1 MNLTTGTNLASPQ
14 NQPLSYRPD
23 IDGLRAVSILVVVLF
38 HAELGFNGGYIG
50 VDVFFVISGYLIT
63 AMLLRQMQRGKICL
77 VDFWERRIRRIF
89 PALCVMVL
97 ATMTAGLFLM
107 LPDALVELAES
118 SVAQSVMAAN
128 MHFWSVSDY
137 FATAAEE
144 SPLLHTWSLAVE
156 EQFYLLL
163 PLVLILILKT
173 STPIEGQRRRTGLWL
188 LVLFV
193 ISFVAS
199 VACTYLS
206 PDFAFY
212 WLPTRA
218 WELLAGA
225 LLAARPQQWT
235 LIPANWKEA
244 AGWAGLLA
252 ILVAALAFEN
262 DTPFPGFAALLPCLG
277 AAALLVSNESAL
289 NGAGRLLSTGPA
301 VFIGRI
307 SYSLYLWHW
316 PLLAYGAYLTATS
329 RHPAAGI
336 RILLVLAGFVLAW
349 LSWRWVETPVRERR
363 ILGSR
368 RSLFTLAAFMTAGMI
383 TLSWF
388 LIRLD
393 GWPGRVNP
401 QALSYLTGVNNLP
414 AYAGYPFEKFRDTAG
429 PGFPRIGKVDE
440 DSTHLMVWGDSHAGR
455 VLPAVQELSLR
466 QGSAAQFAFYSSTSP
481 VLGFYRPSRHSL
493 NERTQAW
500 AEQIVATVREK
511 RIPHTLLVGYWQK
524 APDKQTQ
531 RFADALINT
540 VRELKK
546 TGTQVWILLDVP
558 SHAFDVDKAL
568 ALHALRPEFI
578 TNPAELATTRKQ
590 HEADNR
596 LMYDL
601 VPALEEAGA
610 RILDPLPFFLS
621 ADGKRTLLEEN
632 GRALYTD
639 PHHLSAAGSQ
649 RLVPLLQPIFTQSAQ

>member
-1 MNLTTGTNLASPQ
+1 MNPTPGITRDSTR

-38 HAELGFNGGYIG
+38 HAGLGFKGGYIG

-63 AMLLRQMQRGKICL
+63 AMLLRQMQRGEICL

-118 SVAQSVMAAN
+118 SVAQGLMGAN
-128 MHFWSVSDY
+128 MHFWSVSGY
-137 FATAAEE
+137 FAAAAEE
-144 SPLLHTWSLAVE
+144 RPLLHTWSLAVE

-163 PLVLILILKT
+163 PLVLMIILKT

-188 LVLFV
+188 SVLFV
-193 ISFVAS
+193 ISFVAGLT
-199 VACTYLS
+199 CTYTS

-218 WELLAGA
+218 WELLVGS
-225 LLAARPQQWT
+225 LLAARPQHWT
-235 LIPANWKEA
+235 LISAKGKEA
-244 AGWAGLLA
+244 AGWAGLVA
-252 ILVAALAFEN
+252 ILVAALTFEN

-277 AAALLVSNESAL
+277 AAALLVSNETTL
-289 NGAGRLLSTGPA
+289 NGAGRLLSTRPA
-301 VFIGRI
+301 LFIGRI

-316 PLLAYGAYLTATS
+316 PLLAFGTYLTVTS
-329 RHPAAGI
+329 RQPAVGI
-336 RILLVLAGFVLAW
+336 RIGLLLAGFVLAW

-368 RSLFTLAAFMTAGMI
+368 RSLFTLAALMTAGMI
-383 TLSWF
+383 TLSWW
-388 LIRLD
+388 LIRHE
-393 GWPGRVNP
+393 GWPDRVNP
-401 QALSYLTGVNNLP
+401 QALNYLTGVNNLP
-414 AYAGYPFEKFRDTAG
+414 AYQDYPFEKFRDTAG
-429 PGFPRIGKVDE
+429 PDFPRLGKVE
-440 DSTHLMVWGDSHAGR
+440 QESTHLMVWGDSHAGR

-500 AEQIVATVREK
+500 AEQVIATVREK
-511 RIPHTLLVGYWQK
+511 HIPHTLLVGYWQK

-558 SHAFDVDKAL
+558 SHTFDVDKAL

-578 TNPAELATTRKQ
+578 TNPAELATTRQQ

-601 VPALEEAGA
+601 VPALEAAGA
-610 RILDPLPFFLS
+610 RVLDPLPFFLS
-621 ADGKRTLLEEN
+621 VDGKRTLVEDES
-632 GRALYTD
+632 RALYTD

-649 RLVPLLQPIFTQSAQ
+649 RLVPLLEPIFRPSAP

>member
-1 MNLTTGTNLASPQ
+1 MNLASGITPDSAR

-38 HAELGFNGGYIG
+38 HAGLGFKGGYVG

-63 AMLLRQMQRGKICL
+63 AMLLRQMQRGQICL

-89 PALCVMVL
+89 PALCFMVL
-97 ATMTAGLFLM
+97 ATMTAGLFLL
-107 LPDALVELAES
+107 LPDALVELAQS
-118 SVAQSVMAAN
+118 SVAQSLMAAN

-137 FATAAEE
+137 FAAAAEE

-163 PLVLILILKT
+163 PLVLMLVLKT

-193 ISFVAS
+193 ISFITGVTS
-199 VACTYLS
+199 TYIS

-218 WELLAGA
+218 WELLVGS
-225 LLAARPQQWT
+225 LLAARPQHWT
-235 LIPANWKEA
+235 LIPARWKEA
-244 AGWAGLLA
+244 AAWAGLVA
-252 ILVAALAFEN
+252 ILVASLAFEN

-277 AAALLVSNESAL
+277 AAALLVSNETSL
-289 NGAGRLLSTGPA
+289 TGAGRLLSTGPA

-329 RHPAAGI
+329 RHPAVGT
-336 RILLVLAGFVLAW
+336 RIALVVAGFILAW

-363 ILGSR
+363 ILASR
-368 RSLFTLAAFMTAGMI
+368 RSLFTMAAVMTAGMI
-383 TLSWF
+383 TFSWL
-388 LIRLD
+388 LIRHD
-393 GWPGRVNP
+393 GWPARVNP

-414 AYAGYPFEKFRDTAG
+414 AYAGYPFELFRDTAG
-429 PGFPRIGKVDE
+429 PDFPRIGHTGQE
-440 DSTHLMVWGDSHAGR
+440 ATHLMVWGDSHAGR
-455 VLPAVQELSLR
+455 VLPAVLDLSL
-466 QGSAAQFAFYSSTSP
+466 QKGSAAQFAYYSATSP

-500 AEQIVATVREK
+500 AEQVVATVRK
-511 RIPHTLLVGYWQK
+511 KNIPHTLLVGYWQK
-524 APDKQTQ
+524 APDKQTK
-531 RFADALINT
+531 RFSDALVNT

-558 SHAFDVDKAL
+558 SHDFDVDKAL
-568 ALHALRPEFI
+568 SLHALRPEFI
-578 TNPAELATTRKQ
+578 TDPAKLATTRQQ
-590 HEADNR
+590 HEAANR

-610 RILDPLPFFLS
+610 RVLDPLPYFLS
-621 ADGKRTLLEEN
+621 ADGKRTLVEAD

-649 RLVPLLQPIFTQSAQ
+649 RLVPLLEPIFK

>member
-1 MNLTTGTNLASPQ
+1 
-14 NQPLSYRPD
+14 
-23 IDGLRAVSILVVVLF
+23 VSILVVILF
-38 HAELGFNGGYIG
+38 HAGLGFKGGYIG

-63 AMLLRQMQRGKICL
+63 AMLLRQMQRGQICL

-118 SVAQSVMAAN
+118 SVAQSLMGAN
-128 MHFWSVSDY
+128 IHFWFVSDY
-137 FATAAEE
+137 FSTSAEE
-144 SPLLHTWSLAVE
+144 RPLLHTWSLAVE

-163 PLVLILILKT
+163 PLVLIIILKT
-173 STPIEGQRRRTGLWL
+173 STPIEGQRHRTGLWL

-193 ISFVAS
+193 ISFVAGL
-199 VACTYLS
+199 ACTYTS

-218 WELLAGA
+218 WELLVGS
-225 LLAARPQQWT
+225 LLAARPQHWT
-235 LIPANWKEA
+235 LIPAKWKEA
-244 AGWAGLLA
+244 AGWGGLVA

-262 DTPFPGFAALLPCLG
+262 DTPFPGIAALLPCLG
-277 AAALLVSNESAL
+277 AAALLVSNETAL
-289 NGAGRLLSTGPA
+289 NGPGRLLSTRPA

-316 PLLAYGAYLTATS
+316 PLLAFGAYLTATS
-329 RHPAAGI
+329 RHPAAGV
-336 RILLVLAGFVLAW
+336 RIALLLAGFLLAW

-368 RSLFTLAAFMTAGMI
+368 RSLFSMAALMTAIMI
-383 TLSWF
+383 TFSWL
-388 LIRLD
+388 LIRHE
-393 GWPGRVNP
+393 GWPARVNP

-414 AYAGYPFEKFRDTAG
+414 AYADYPFEKFRDTAG
-429 PGFPRIGKVDE
+429 PDFPRIGKVDE
-440 DSTHLMVWGDSHAGR
+440 EKTHLMVWGDSHAGR
-455 VLPAVQELSLR
+455 VLPAVQELSLQ
-466 QGSAAQFAFYSSTSP
+466 QGHAAQFAFYSSTSP

-500 AEQIVATVREK
+500 AEQVVATVREK

-531 RFADALINT
+531 RFSEALLHT
-540 VRELKK
+540 VSELRK

-558 SHAFDVDKAL
+558 SHTFDVDKAL
-568 ALHALRPEFI
+568 SLHALRPEFI
-578 TNPAELATTRKQ
+578 TDPAKLATTRQQ
-590 HEADNR
+590 HEAANQ

-601 VPALEEAGA
+601 VPALEKAGA
-610 RILDPLPFFLS
+610 RVLDPLPYFLS
-621 ADGKRTLLEEN
+621 TDGQRTLLEEG

-649 RLVPLLQPIFTQSAQ
+649 RLVPLLEPLFK